1 VTSTAV
7 PRAGASSF
15 GGVPEGEPRGWLLD
29 AVLVLGVTAAAV
41 WLRVEPLGPSSLW
54 LDDAWVAIVYRTE
67 GLTELRYVGFAAP
80 GFVVVLRAWLG
91 LVGFSETAAQ
101 TLPFVAGVAAPGL
114 AYLVGRRFG
123 WHRAAALVAAAV
135 LVFSPMAMDYAT
147 RVKPYTIESVLALA
161 LLWAALHLLDD
172 VRSTRRWTTFAGVGA
187 LATMVSAFL
196 APYVAAGVAAGIVRG
211 LLDRDREAVSRGS
224 AATLAYGAFAGAWYL
239 GVLAPAV
246 TTSVSAFW
254 SGNYV
259 VLTEGVATA
268 IAGARAAASGVAEGL
283 VGLPV
288 AVTLLVLLLATVIVG
303 LRRLEHAVLLVTP
316 TLVAAVLAAAQLAP
330 LGGGRTDIYLYPGL
344 ALLVAGGAEPI
355 VRTLARRRGW
365 VAWGVPVVVAATLAV
380 VTDPV
385 TPYPRQDVRP
395 LIVELEER
403 REPRDAVLIY
413 PATMWAYALYTSD
426 GFALEEDVVSAWGFA
441 PVFDDERTYVLPPG
455 RDDPGAYAPT
465 VEQLQEGERRVWLL
479 ASHWREDYDDLQEQL
494 REAGFVLVGV
504 SADDGAE
511 LGLWERSRTVAG

>member
-15 GGVPEGEPRGWLLD
+15 GGVPEGGSRGWLVDVAL
-29 AVLVLGVTAAAV
+29 VLVVTAVAA

-54 LDDAWVAIVYRTE
+54 LDDAWVALVYRTE
-67 GLTELRYVGFAAP
+67 GLTELRYVGFSAP
-80 GFVVVLRAWLG
+80 GFVVALRAWLG
-91 LVGFSETAAQ
+91 VVGFSETAAQ

-147 RVKPYTIESVLALA
+147 RVKQYTVESVLALA
-161 LLWAALHLLDD
+161 VLWAALYLLDD
-172 VRSTRRWTTFAGVGA
+172 VRSTRRWTTVVGVGA
-187 LATMVSAFL
+187 LATMGSAFL
-196 APYVAAGVAAGIVRG
+196 APYVAAGVAAGLTRA

-224 AATLAYGAFAGAWYL
+224 AAALAYGAFAGAWYL

-254 SGNYV
+254 SGHYV

-268 IAGARAAASGVAEGL
+268 IAGARAAASGVSEGL
-283 VGLPV
+283 VELPV
-288 AVTLLVLLLATVIVG
+288 AVTLVVLLLATVIVG
-303 LRRLEHAVLLVTP
+303 LRRLEHAVLLVIP

-330 LGGGRTDIYLYPGL
+330 LGGGRTDIYLYPSL
-344 ALLVAGGAEPI
+344 ALLVAGGADAI
-355 VRTLARRRGW
+355 VRALARRRGW
-365 VAWGVPVVVAATLAV
+365 VAWGVPVVAAMTLAV

-395 LIVELEER
+395 LVMDLEER

-413 PATMWAYALYTSD
+413 PATMWAYSLYTSD
-426 GFALEEDVVSAWGFA
+426 RFSLEEDLVSAWGFA
-441 PVFDDERTYVLPPG
+441 PAFEDERTYVLPRG
-455 RDDPGAYAPT
+455 RDDPGAYTAT
-465 VEQLQEGERRVWLL
+465 VEQLEERERRVWLL
-479 ASHWREDYDDLQEQL
+479 ASHWREDYDDLREQL
-494 REAGFVLVGV
+494 RAAGFELVD
-504 SADDGAE
+504 AETRDGAE
-511 LGLWERSRTVAG
+511 LGLWERS